1 MKTYAVNNSSGHTF
15 YVMAADGS
23 APDREKVKQACSD
36 IGGKLVDPG
45 ARRLVVTDP
54 RTRSFVHGPDL
65 CALASHGVDR
75 CDSNLQSLNTV
86 TTVHKM

>member
-1 MKTYAVNNSSGHTF
+1 MVLMPGGCLQVKTYAVNNSSGHTF

-45 ARRLVVTDP
+45 ACAM
-54 RTRSFVHGPDL
+54 L
-65 CALASHGVDR
+65 CLDKCQLETLAGMMAPSAQLMEVFFLGKQ
-75 CDSNLQSLNTV
+75 L
-86 TTVHKM
+86 